1 MSDKLYCPKCQ
12 REEEFII
19 KEVTL
24 EVEGLPRELA
34 ETVRVI
40 CCNKCK
46 LPIGSY
52 TNNYYVEEKE
62 DTKS

>member
-1 MSDKLYCPKCQ
+1 MSDKLYCPKCG

-19 KEVTL
+19 KEVKL
-24 EVEGLPRELA
+24 EIEGLPRELA

-40 CCNKCK
+40 CCYACK

-52 TNNYYVEEKE
+52 TNNYYVEEE
-62 DTKS
+62 ENTKS